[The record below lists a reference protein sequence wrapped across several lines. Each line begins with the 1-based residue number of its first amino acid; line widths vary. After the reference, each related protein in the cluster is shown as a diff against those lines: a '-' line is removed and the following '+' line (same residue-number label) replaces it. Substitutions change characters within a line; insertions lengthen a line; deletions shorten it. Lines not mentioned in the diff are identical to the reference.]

1 MKDSSYCDISKCDIS
16 KCDISKCDISKCDIS
31 KNKPDFR
38 KRLRYI
44 LVNLIIDMF
53 RLTGL
58 SDNTLGYIIKVLHFI
73 APWNMLLNAMIFPL
87 NLAPIM
93 LILFFIAS
101 GLFIL
106 LNGCFLTA
114 VEYKLCKNDFN
125 IVDPY
130 IYLFNQE
137 PTKRMRYIFTI
148 GGILVHF
155 FILLYILYY
164 RGCFSW

>member
-1 MKDSSYCDISKCDIS
+1 MKDSSYCDISKCNIS
-16 KCDISKCDISKCDIS
+16 KCDISKSDIS
-31 KNKPDFR
+31 KNKPDYR
-38 KRLRYI
+38 KRLKYI
-44 LVNLIIDMF
+44 LVNFIIDTF

-58 SDNTLGYIIKVLHFI
+58 SDNTLGYIIKILHFI
-73 APWNMLLNAMIFPL
+73 APWNMLLNAMILPL
-87 NLAPIM
+87 NLAPMM

-114 VEYKLCKNDFN
+114 VEFKLCKNDFN

-130 IYLFNQE
+130 IYLFNQD
-137 PTKRMRYIFTI
+137 PTKQMRYIFTI
-148 GGILVHF
+148 GGMVVHLV
-155 FILLYILYY
+155 ILLYILYY